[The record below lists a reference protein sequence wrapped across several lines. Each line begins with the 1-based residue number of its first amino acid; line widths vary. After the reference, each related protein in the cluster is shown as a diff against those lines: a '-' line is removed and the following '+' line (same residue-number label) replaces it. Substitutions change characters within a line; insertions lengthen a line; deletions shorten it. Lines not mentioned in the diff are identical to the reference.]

1 MRATNLYAPTLR
13 NTPAEAEIASHQL
26 MYRAGLIRKSA
37 GGMYT
42 YLPLAWRT
50 IRKIEQ
56 IIREEMDAAGG
67 QEIMMPILQPSELWE
82 ESGRWGAYGAEM
94 IRVKDRHDREFCM
107 GPTHEEMITALVRDE
122 LRSYKQ
128 LPVLLYQIQ
137 DKFRDERRP
146 RFGVMRSREF
156 IMKDLYSFDKDVEGM
171 NESYRK
177 MSVAYT
183 NIFTRCGLDFRAV
196 EADSGAIGGGH
207 SEEFTVLA
215 PEGESRI
222 ACCDACSYAAS
233 DEKAALRPIDAPD
246 EAELPLEKVA
256 TPHTSTIALL
266 AEYLKIPVE
275 KTIKAVAYQT
285 EDDTLILAFLRGDHE
300 VNEIKLANAVPGARE
315 LRMADEDAIRAV
327 GGCPGFMSPIGIKE
341 GTHIVVD
348 ETAMRM
354 HNAVSGANEADF
366 HYMNVNP
373 KRDFGAVTVADIRLV
388 EEGDAC
394 PVCEQGHLHIGRGIE
409 AGQIFALGT
418 KYSEAMGA
426 TFLDE
431 AGKAQPMQMGCY
443 GIGVGRTM
451 AAAIEQNHDEHGII
465 WPRAIA
471 PYEVVVVAV
480 NAKVEEQLAY
490 AEAIYEELR
499 AAGIDVLLDDRR
511 ERAGV
516 KFNDCDLIG
525 YPVRIAIGP
534 KTIEN
539 GSIEVKV
546 RRTGELVNF
555 ARDTYLKGVQ
565 DMLAAL

>member
-13 NTPAEAEIASHQL
+13 NTPAEAEIASHRL

-82 ESGRWGAYGAEM
+82 KSGRWGAYGAEM

-146 RFGVMRSREF
+146 RFGIMRSREF

-256 TPHTSTIALL
+256 TPGTHTIALL
-266 AEYLKIPVE
+266 AEYLKVPVE

-300 VNEIKLANAVPGARE
+300 VNEIKLANAVPGARD

-327 GGCPGFMSPIGIKE
+327 GGCPGFMSPIGIAK

-366 HYMNVNP
+366 HYTNVNP
-373 KRDFGAVTVADIRLV
+373 KRDFEAVTVADIRLV

-394 PVCEQGHLHIGRGIE
+394 PVCENGHLHIGRGIE

-431 AGKAQPMQMGCY
+431 TGKAQPMQMGCY

-480 NAKVEEQLAY
+480 NAKDDAQLAY
-490 AEAIYEELR
+490 AEEVYEELR

-534 KTIEN
+534 KTIDS

>member
-13 NTPAEAEIASHQL
+13 NTPAEAEIASHRL

-37 GGMYT
+37 GGMYS

-156 IMKDLYSFDKDVEGM
+156 IMKDLYSFDKDIEGM

-183 NIFTRCGLDFRAV
+183 NIFTRCGLDFRTV

-327 GGCPGFMSPIGIKE
+327 GGCPGFMSPIGVKE

-431 AGKAQPMQMGCY
+431 AGKAQPLQMGCY

-490 AEAIYEELR
+490 AEEIYEELR
-499 AAGIDVLLDDRR
+499 AAGVDVLLDDRR

-565 DMLAAL
+565 DMLATL

>member
-37 GGMYT
+37 GGMYS

-50 IRKIEQ
+50 IRKIER

-128 LPVLLYQIQ
+128 LPVMLYQIQ

-156 IMKDLYSFDKDVEGM
+156 IMKDLYSFDKDIEGM

-315 LRMADEDAIRAV
+315 LRMADEEAIRAV

-354 HNAVSGANEADF
+354 HNAVSGANEVDF

-480 NAKVEEQLAY
+480 NAKVEEQLVY

>member
-37 GGMYT
+37 GGMYS

-128 LPVLLYQIQ
+128 MPVLLYQIQ

-156 IMKDLYSFDKDVEGM
+156 IMKDLYSFDKDIEGM

-275 KTIKAVAYQT
+275 NTIKAVAYQT

-300 VNEIKLANAVPGARE
+300 VNEIKLANTVPGARE

-490 AEAIYEELR
+490 AEEIYEELR

-525 YPVRIAIGP
+525 YPIRIAIGP

-546 RRTGELVNF
+546 RRTGALVNF

>member
-13 NTPAEAEIASHQL
+13 NTPAEAEIASHRL

-146 RFGVMRSREF
+146 RFGIMRSREF

-256 TPHTSTIALL
+256 TPGTHTIALL
-266 AEYLKIPVE
+266 AEYLKVPVE

-300 VNEIKLANAVPGARE
+300 VNEIKLANVVPGARD

-327 GGCPGFMSPIGIKE
+327 GGCPGFMSPIGIAK

-366 HYMNVNP
+366 HYTNVNP
-373 KRDFGAVTVADIRLV
+373 KRDFEAVTVADIRLV

-394 PVCEQGHLHIGRGIE
+394 PVCENGHLHIGRGIE

-431 AGKAQPMQMGCY
+431 TGKAQPMQMGCY

-480 NAKVEEQLAY
+480 NAKDDAQLAY
-490 AEAIYEELR
+490 AEEVYEELR

-534 KTIEN
+534 KTIDS

-555 ARDTYLKGVQ
+555 ARNTYLKGVQ

>member
-13 NTPAEAEIASHQL
+13 NTPAEAEIASHRL

-50 IRKIEQ
+50 LRKIEQ

-67 QEIMMPILQPSELWE
+67 QEIMMPILQPAELWE
-82 ESGRWGAYGAEM
+82 VSGRWGAYGAEM
-94 IRVKDRHDREFCM
+94 MRIQDRHERAFCL

-128 LPVLLYQIQ
+128 LPVMLYQIQ

-156 IMKDLYSFDKDVEGM
+156 IMQDLYSFDKDVEGM
-171 NESYRK
+171 HESYRK
-177 MSVAYT
+177 MYEAYT
-183 NIFTRCGLDFRAV
+183 NVFTRCGLNFRAV
-196 EADSGAIGGGH
+196 EADCGAIGGGR

-233 DEKAALRPIDAPD
+233 DEKAQLRPLDAPD
-246 EAELPLEKVA
+246 EAELPLEKVS

-266 AEYLKIPVE
+266 AEFLKIPVE

-285 EDDTLILAFLRGDHE
+285 EEDVLVLAFLRGDHE
-300 VNEIKLANAVPGARE
+300 VNEVKLANAVPGARE
-315 LRMADEDAIRAV
+315 LRMADEAAIRAA

-354 HNAVSGANEADF
+354 KNAVSGANEQDY
-366 HYMNVNP
+366 HYTNVNP
-373 KRDFGAVTVADIRLV
+373 VRDFAHVTVADIRLV
-388 EEGDAC
+388 AEGDLCPAC
-394 PVCEQGHLHIGRGIE
+394 GEGHLHISRGIE

-418 KYSEAMGA
+418 KYSEAMQA
-426 TFLDE
+426 NFLDVD
-431 AGKAQPMQMGCY
+431 GKLKPLQMGCY

-490 AEAIYEELR
+490 AEEIYEELR

-539 GSIEVKV
+539 GSIEVKL

-555 ARDTYLKGVQ
+555 ARDTYLKGVR

>member
-13 NTPAEAEIASHQL
+13 NTPAEAEIASHRL

-94 IRVKDRHDREFCM
+94 IHVKDRHDREFCM

-146 RFGVMRSREF
+146 RFGIMRSREF

-233 DEKAALRPIDAPD
+233 DEKAALRPMDAPD

-256 TPHTSTIALL
+256 TPGTHTIALL
-266 AEYLKIPVE
+266 AEYLKVPVE

-300 VNEIKLANAVPGARE
+300 VNEIKLANAVPGARD

-327 GGCPGFMSPIGIKE
+327 GGCPGFMSPIGIAK
-341 GTHIVVD
+341 GTHIIVD

-366 HYMNVNP
+366 HYTNVNP

-394 PVCEQGHLHIGRGIE
+394 PVCENGHLHIGRGIE

-431 AGKAQPMQMGCY
+431 TGKAQPMQMGCY

-451 AAAIEQNHDEHGII
+451 AAAIEQNHDESGII

-480 NAKVEEQLAY
+480 NAKDDAQLAY
-490 AEAIYEELR
+490 AEEVYEELR

-534 KTIEN
+534 KTIDS

-546 RRTGELVNF
+546 RRTGELINF